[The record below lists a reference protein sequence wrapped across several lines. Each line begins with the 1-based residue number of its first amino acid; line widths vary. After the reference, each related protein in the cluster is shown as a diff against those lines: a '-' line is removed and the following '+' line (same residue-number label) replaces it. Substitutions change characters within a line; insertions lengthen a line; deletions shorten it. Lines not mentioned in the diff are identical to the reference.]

1 MRSDANLSLEL
12 QSGIAIFN
20 PIPKEYAIS
29 QEGIEIVIAEAVQEC
44 DRLGIRGKDVT
55 PFLLKRVAERT
66 KGQSLSANVTLI
78 ENNARVGAGIALALA
93 SLEGQKST
101 FQPPLRPEH
110 PVANSTPRESVTD
123 IMVIGSMA
131 VDLTCTLQSTTLKQ
145 MTLQTSLPA
154 HMHTS
159 VGGVAHN
166 VALAASYA
174 SSRPVRLITAIGA
187 DPEARWLRQY
197 AQNAGFDVSFISGS
211 AETARYV
218 AIHDRE
224 GELVTAA
231 ADMKVIEGLRDED
244 VRMEIVR
251 GKPKFLAFDGNISPQ
266 TVNTILQTIKESDT
280 TGILSLSSVL
290 MRGLMSGTI
299 VLFEPTSVP
308 KARIVFENPVEL
320 GLFPNHSVDIIT
332 PNIFELK
339 AMYEAAGESGFFEN
353 SEWWVILDSFGI
365 TSQFRHG
372 IFLVV
377 RLLLKY

>member
-29 QEGIEIVIAEAVQEC
+29 QKGIEIVISEAVQEC

-55 PFLLKRVAERT
+55 PFLLKRVVEQT
-66 KGQSLSANVTLI
+66 KGQSLSANIALI
-78 ENNARVGAGIALALA
+78 ENNARVGAEIALALA

-101 FQPPLRPEH
+101 FQPPPQPKH
-110 PVANSTPRESVTD
+110 TIVDSTSRESVTD

-131 VDLTCTLQSTTLKQ
+131 VDLTCTLQSTILKQ
-145 MTLQTSLPA
+145 MPLQTSLPA
-154 HMHTS
+154 RMHTS
-159 VGGVAHN
+159 AGGVAHN

-174 SSRPVRLITAIGA
+174 SSRPVRLITAIGT
-187 DPEARWLRQY
+187 DPDASWLREY
-197 AQNAGFDVSFISGS
+197 AQNASFDVSFISGS

-218 AIHDRE
+218 AIHDQD

-244 VRMEIVR
+244 VRTEIMR

-266 TVNTILQTIKESDT
+266 TVNTIFQTIKESDI
-280 TGILSLSSVL
+280 TGILSMSTVL

-308 KARIVFENPVEL
+308 KSRVVFEDPVEL
-320 GLFPNHSVDIIT
+320 GLFPNHSVDIVT

-339 AMYEAAGESGFFEN
+339 AMYEAARESGFFES
-353 SEWWVILDSFGI
+353 SEWWAILDGFGI
-365 TSQFRHG
+365 TSQFRQG
-372 IFLVV
+372 MVLVIR
-377 RLLLKY
+377 RLLMY